1 MVQVPR
7 EGDGLTKMTWHIYL
21 LANIIATVLR
31 GFIEKKLVA
40 TIAPL
45 VLVLYVSFWVL
56 VFLVSFQVLTIGGLG
71 VVYPDMVGVG
81 VIFAL
86 ALASYFSAIKISLS
100 QTSVLAAF
108 HVMVAMI
115 LSALFLGE
123 WQLFHPYSVS
133 GIKSLSGIGLSIS
146 AMWFLLVG
154 HARGKIPTD
163 AAWGRAIL
171 SYILLNGIGAFL
183 SKAFLTTHDVLP
195 MLVWQSA
202 GTVVALLVLNVWKKN
217 WLRLS
222 LPLIGATF
230 VNGLTFVLGT
240 WLFFSAL
247 QLGPLSIVM
256 PIQILSI
263 TILVAL
269 VGLVAFREFA
279 AFTKTKLIGTILGI
293 AGIVL
298 LVV

>member
-1 MVQVPR
+1 
-7 EGDGLTKMTWHIYL
+7 MTWHIYL
-21 LANIIATVLR
+21 LLNIAATVLR

-56 VFLVSFQVLTIGGLG
+56 VFLVSFQVLRYGGFG
-71 VVYPDMVGVG
+71 VVYPGMVGVG
-81 VIFAL
+81 VIFAF

-115 LSALFLGE
+115 LSAIFLGE
-123 WQLFHPYSVS
+123 WQLFNPHSAS
-133 GIKSLSGIGLSIS
+133 GIKSLSGIGLSVM
-146 AMWFLLVG
+146 AMWLLLVG
-154 HARGKIPTD
+154 HARGKIPSD

-195 MLVWQSA
+195 MLVWQSI
-202 GTVVALLVLNVWKKN
+202 GTVVALLVLNVWN
-217 WLRLS
+217 RNRLS
-222 LPLIGATF
+222 ASWRIALPQIGATF
-230 VNGLTFVLGT
+230 VNGVTFVVAT

-256 PIQILSI
+256 PIQIVSI

-269 VGLVAFREFA
+269 VGLVVFHEFA
-279 AFTKTKLIGTILGI
+279 AFTKTKIIGTILGI